1 MIQCADINVIG
12 RTVVRQW
19 FVQGARVLSG
29 DIIIMV
35 VIISVVTK
43 GPEGLG
49 DRVDLV
55 EDSQET
61 FFFFF

>member
-1 MIQCADINVIG
+1 
-12 RTVVRQW
+12 
-19 FVQGARVLSG
+19 
-29 DIIIMV
+29 MV

-55 EDSQET
+55 EDSQKT
-61 FFFFF
+61 FFFLNLFLLLH

>member
-1 MIQCADINVIG
+1 M
-12 RTVVRQW
+12 
-19 FVQGARVLSG
+19 QGARVLSG

-61 FFFFF
+61 FF